1 MEANILVSRQC
12 VFIKIFMTITDWSK
26 NNGQCGE
33 FRWLLISEKSS
44 SLVLLQNIFCLI
56 FSVY

>member
-26 NNGQCGE
+26 NNGQCVVNFGDYWYLK
-33 FRWLLISEKSS
+33 R
-44 SLVLLQNIFCLI
+44 V
-56 FSVY
+56 VH